1 MMTVR
6 ELIIALLN
14 FDMAKE
20 VRLCTGE
27 TLFKIDEVE
36 NWHGTACLN
45 FTDWREEDV
54 SQSDNS

>member
-1 MMTVR
+1 MTVR

-14 FDMAKE
+14 FDMAE
-20 VRLCTGE
+20 DVRLCMGE

-36 NWHGTACLN
+36 NWHGMALLN